1 MKNPLRQLTI
11 GLLLFNGITSVF
23 GGLML
28 IIKPDGSGLGMSPDI
43 LQFSP
48 FTNFL
53 IPGIILLTANGVL
66 SLVVVFFTIRQ
77 LSEYYKL
84 IILQGCILLGWISI
98 QMVMLQ
104 TVNSLQIIYGL
115 AGMLLVASGVKL
127 TRRNVLT

>member
-1 MKNPLRQLTI
+1 MKNMVRQLAI

-23 GGLML
+23 GGFML

-66 SLVVVFFTIRQ
+66 SLVVVFFTFRQ
-77 LSEYYKL
+77 LSAYGRL
-84 IILQGCILLGWISI
+84 IILQGCILLGWITV

-104 TVNSLQIIYGL
+104 TVNSLHIIYGL

-127 TRRNVLT
+127 SQKNVLT

>member
-1 MKNPLRQLTI
+1 MKNPVRQLTI

-28 IIKPDGSGLGMSPDI
+28 IIKPDGSGLGMSPEI

-66 SLVVVFFTIRQ
+66 SLVVVFFTFRQ
-77 LSEYYKL
+77 LSGYGRW
-84 IILQGCILLGWISI
+84 IILQGCMLLGWII
-98 QMVMLQ
+98 VQMVMLQ
-104 TVNSLQIIYGL
+104 TVNSLHIIYGL

-127 TRRNVLT
+127 SQKNVLT